1 MKWRIIAIVASLVPL
16 VIIALLL
23 DVGPADI
30 IAVGIIPFALAAAAP
45 VAKLLVQGVR
55 FHYFIKKFVGPVTG
69 LGGSIVA
76 RTGSEFITLTT
87 PAYTGGEFLR
97 VAWLHKKGVHAGKG
111 MWVITVEVISDVMVG
126 STLSYIAAIWAF
138 LAGNYLIAT
147 GIVVIT
153 SPIFA
158 TYIVLLVMSSKKI
171 LQLPNFT
178 ATVIGKFVGS
188 TRAQK
193 ITGTANDILKG
204 LCEMSKE
211 NLHSSSL
218 KIFAIGLALT
228 FIGASIH
235 AVTFMILANT
245 IASVGFFESL
255 MAVAASVAIG
265 TLPISPGG
273 SGLSEFGIG
282 AYLATFGLDA
292 LSFGSIII
300 AWRIASYHV
309 PLVISWFVLM
319 KMAVSKLGGASTP
332 TQSPSP

>member
-1 MKWRIIAIVASLVPL
+1 MPL

-23 DVGPADI
+23 DVSPEDI
-30 IAVGIIPFALAAAAP
+30 LAVGILPFSIAGAAAI
-45 VAKLLVQGVR
+45 AKLVVQGFR
-55 FHYFIKKFVGPVTG
+55 FHYYVKNFVGSVAS
-69 LGGSIVA
+69 LGDSILA

-126 STLSYIAAIWAF
+126 SILSYIAAIWAF

-158 TYIVLLVMSSKKI
+158 TYIILLVMSSKKI
-171 LQLPNFT
+171 LQLPKFT
-178 ATVIGKFVGS
+178 AVMLGKFVGAA
-188 TRAQK
+188 RAEK
-193 ITGTANDILKG
+193 YVGTGNDILRG

-211 NLHSSSL
+211 NLHTSSF
-218 KIFAIGLALT
+218 KIFAVGLALT
-228 FIGASIH
+228 FLGASIH
-235 AVTFMILANT
+235 ALTFMVIANT
-245 IASVGFFESL
+245 VAPVGFFESL
-255 MAVAASVAIG
+255 MAVAASIAIG

-292 LSFGSIII
+292 LAFGSIII

-309 PLVISWFVLM
+309 PLIVSWIALM
-319 KMAVSKLGGASTP
+319 KMAVGKISSKP
-332 TQSPSP
+332 TS